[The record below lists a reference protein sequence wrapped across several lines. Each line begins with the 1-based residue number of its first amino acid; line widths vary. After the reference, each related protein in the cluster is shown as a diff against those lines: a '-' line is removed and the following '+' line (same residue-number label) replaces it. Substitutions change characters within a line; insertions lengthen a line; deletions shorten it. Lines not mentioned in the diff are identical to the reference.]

1 MLRTSVRQ
9 LLAALDYL
17 HKEAHVIHTAELHY
31 LLPLTDNITADCN
44 TDLQSNNI
52 LMGIDDESVLFEY
65 EKDEFEHQ
73 VPQKVVGDR
82 MIYLS
87 RPLLL
92 VFGPPVLCDLG
103 EAPLGHEEY
112 QDDIIPDVYRAPEV
126 ILSMKWS
133 YKVDIWNVAMVVR
146 LLSNIHFHSFFSTPE
161 TDGVVS
167 VQR

>member
-1 MLRTSVRQ
+1 VLRTSVRQ

-73 VPQKVVGDR
+73 VPRKVVGDR

-87 RPLLL
+87 RPLLWTSSSL
-92 VFGPPVLCDLG
+92 
-103 EAPLGHEEY
+103 
-112 QDDIIPDVYRAPEV
+112 
-126 ILSMKWS
+126 
-133 YKVDIWNVAMVVR
+133 
-146 LLSNIHFHSFFSTPE
+146 
-161 TDGVVS
+161 
-167 VQR
+167 